1 MRRNSASQTWN
12 NKSTGSP
19 VLSSGKSEQIS
30 NSEEYEGKKMEA
42 WLPEAGM
49 IETKK

>member
-1 MRRNSASQTWN
+1 MVKVSRHRHKTIR
-12 NKSTGSP
+12 
-19 VLSSGKSEQIS
+19 VLPSGKSEQIS
-30 NSEEYEGKKMEA
+30 ISGENEGKKMEA

>member
-1 MRRNSASQTWN
+1 VKWQVKAD
-12 NKSTGSP
+12 
-19 VLSSGKSEQIS
+19 I
-30 NSEEYEGKKMEA
+30 EYERKKMEA